1 MNKFLKRFLIYF
13 RRYFVIIFTI
23 VSYFCFLYYFVVP
36 TRWLMSSVFLLLFFI
51 FVHYFFIELKNYW
64 LLYLI
69 LIVGISTILE
79 IVIIWFSNIWEVL
92 SVCFINLWIIFLV
105 YTLDWEVN
113 NRKIISSWSIFTSW
127 VGIFSLF
134 VALSYALMV
143 VAKYPTFDLTCDTLY
158 QGVNRL
164 VDTLSKPL
172 KISVEEVKMIKQK
185 IKELKQKKVKDIVIW
200 TGEISPLILSG
211 TENKVPKSGILWLIE
226 NYKIKLI
233 DSVIKDKKVVDKW
246 VCNFMITQIKDR
258 YNKPSFKFS
267 VILLLTLLLWPF
279 LRFALYIVWVINFI
293 IFKILNFLKVYRF
306 ILKTDE
312 VEEIV

>member
-69 LIVGISTILE
+69 LIIGISTILE

>member
-1 MNKFLKRFLIYF
+1 MNKFFKRFLIYF